1 MPAMKYVAVN
11 PTDRKWSLPGFLR
24 RVLDRWKILAALA
37 VTIPLL
43 IAVFLT
49 QYAGRDPQ
57 LHFQNGMAAAK
68 SGDTETVLHEA
79 SRLLKTPGFE
89 SYGHM
94 LRGTWFLET
103 REYVAA
109 ANEFGMATD
118 DPKTRTEAYTR
129 RGEAFYRM
137 HQFVNAEQMLLQA
150 LKLDA
155 DNSDARR
162 WLASTY
168 YDLGSM
174 SLALEHLRIIG
185 DMNADDGR
193 PFRLIGRIEKDF
205 QHHGEAIDDYREALR
220 RTLLESEREAVN
232 EELAECLVHQLQYSE
247 ALRTLQDAKPTAPV
261 FALQAACY
269 AALGDSLK
277 AISKANDALHL
288 NPDLVSAIL
297 TRASIELETGKA
309 VNVIDLLERAAA
321 AHPGNF
327 EILFQLVKALRLAGR
342 VEEADEKSRRLAEL
356 EKLVDEFAKLNAT
369 AFSDLGNADLRF
381 QLGQLAL
388 KIDRADLARSWLEA
402 ALAIDPDLVRARNL
416 LRELNAAQ

>member
-1 MPAMKYVAVN
+1 MKYVPVDK
-11 PTDRKWSLPGFLR
+11 TDPKWFWRTPLK
-24 RVLDRWKILAALA
+24 RVVRHWKIFAMIAMFLAA
-37 VTIPLL
+37 
-43 IAVFLT
+43 FLVLPWT
-49 QYAGRDPQ
+49 GRDP
-57 LHFQNGMAAAK
+57 LLRFQHGMAAAK
-68 SGDTETVLHEA
+68 NGDTETVLHEA
-79 SRLLKTPGFE
+79 SLLLKTTGFE

-118 DPKTRTEAYTR
+118 DPKTRTEAYIR

-137 HQFVNAEQMLLQA
+137 HQFVNAEQMLVQA
-150 LKLDA
+150 LELDA

-185 DMNADDGR
+185 EMNSDDGR

-220 RTLLESEREAVN
+220 RSLLESEREAVI

-247 ALRTLQDAKPTAPV
+247 ALRTLQNAKPSAPV

-269 AALGDSLK
+269 AALGESLK
-277 AISKANDALHL
+277 AVSKANDALAL

-297 TRASIELETGKA
+297 TRASIELEIGKA
-309 VNVIDLLERAAA
+309 ENVIDLLERAAA

-342 VEEADEKSRRLAEL
+342 AAEADVKSARLAEL
-356 EKLVDEFAKLNAT
+356 EKLVDEFAKLNAI

-381 QLGQLAL
+381 QLGQLAQQ
-388 KIDRADLARSWLEA
+388 IDRPELARIWLEA
-402 ALAIDPDLVRARNL
+402 ALAINPDLVSARNL
-416 LRELNAAQ
+416 LKELKEAR

>member
-1 MPAMKYVAVN
+1 MKNVAVN
-11 PTDRKWSLPGFLR
+11 RTDRKWSLPRFLR
-24 RVLDRWKILAALA
+24 RVLDRWKFLAGLA

-68 SGDTETVLHEA
+68 SGDTQTVLHEA
-79 SRLLKTPGFE
+79 SLLLKTTGFE

-94 LRGTWFLET
+94 LRGTWFLEK

-118 DPKTRTEAYTR
+118 DPQTRTEAYTR

-150 LKLDA
+150 LELDP

-185 DMNADDGR
+185 EMNSDDGR

-220 RTLLESEREAVN
+220 RSLLESEREAVI

-247 ALRTLQDAKPTAPV
+247 ALDTLQDAKPSAPV

-277 AISKANDALHL
+277 SISKADDALAL
-288 NPDLVSAIL
+288 DPELVSAIL
-297 TRASIELETGKA
+297 TRASIELEVGKA
-309 VNVIDLLERAAA
+309 ANVMDLLERAAA

-342 VEEADEKSRRLAEL
+342 DADADAKSGRLAEL

-369 AFSDLGNADLRF
+369 AFGDLGNADLRF
-381 QLGQLAL
+381 QLGQLAQQ
-388 KIDRADLARSWLEA
+388 IDRPDLARTWLEA
-402 ALAIDPDLVRARNL
+402 ALAIDPDLVKARNL
-416 LRELNAAQ
+416 LKELNTDR

>member
-1 MPAMKYVAVN
+1 MKIFA
-11 PTDRKWSLPGFLR
+11 
-24 RVLDRWKILAALA
+24 I
-37 VTIPLL
+37 
-43 IAVFLT
+43 IAVLCAAFLVLPWT
-49 QYAGRDPQ
+49 GRDP
-57 LHFQNGMAAAK
+57 LLRFQHGMAAAK
-68 SGDTETVLHEA
+68 NGDTETVLHEA
-79 SRLLKTPGFE
+79 SLLLKTTGFE

-118 DPKTRTEAYTR
+118 DPKTRTEAYIR

-137 HQFVNAEQMLLQA
+137 HQFVNAEQMLVQA
-150 LKLDA
+150 LELDA

-185 DMNADDGR
+185 EMNSDDGR

-220 RTLLESEREAVN
+220 RSLLESEREAVI

-247 ALRTLQDAKPTAPV
+247 ALRTLQNAKPSAPV

-269 AALGDSLK
+269 AALGESLK
-277 AISKANDALHL
+277 AISKANDALAL

-297 TRASIELETGKA
+297 TRASIELEIGKA
-309 VNVIDLLERAAA
+309 ENVIDLLERAAA

-342 VEEADEKSRRLAEL
+342 AAEADVKSARLAEL
-356 EKLVDEFAKLNAT
+356 EKLVDEFAKLNAI

-381 QLGQLAL
+381 QLGQLAQQ
-388 KIDRADLARSWLEA
+388 IDRPELARIWLEA
-402 ALAIDPDLVRARNL
+402 ALAINPDLVSARNL
-416 LRELNAAQ
+416 LKELKEAR